1 MYFLSMEYIALLDK
15 LKNFYIYVIMW
26 AGEKLSGPA
35 PETAE
40 TCLG

>member
-1 MYFLSMEYIALLDK
+1 MYVLSIEYIALLDK
-15 LKNFYIYVIMW
+15 LRIFYIYIIMW